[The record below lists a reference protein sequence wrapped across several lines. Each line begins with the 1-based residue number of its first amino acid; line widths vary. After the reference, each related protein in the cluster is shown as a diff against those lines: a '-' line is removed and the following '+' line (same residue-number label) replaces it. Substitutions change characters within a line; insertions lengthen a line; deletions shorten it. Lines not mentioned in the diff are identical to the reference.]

1 MEEKT
6 VAKLIGIAGF
16 LIIVGFF
23 TRWFD
28 AGGIF
33 AFSGLDMAREVG
45 GWDRYA
51 LLAIPVGGAFMIY
64 GSLKS
69 PMTARRAAF
78 FTGAFVLG
86 YGAFV
91 VIRTVLQAFQHV
103 AGFGLWL
110 VALGALVA
118 LVLPLVV
125 KQKQA

>member
-6 VAKLIGIAGF
+6 VAKLIGIAG
-16 LIIVGFF
+16 LVIIVGFL

-28 AGGIF
+28 AGGVF
-33 AFSGLDMAREVG
+33 SFSGLDIARETG

-64 GSLKS
+64 GALKS
-69 PMTARRAAF
+69 PMAARRAGF
-78 FTGAFVLG
+78 FTGVGILG
-86 YGAFV
+86 YGVFV
-91 VIRTVLQAFQHV
+91 VVRTVLHAFQHV

-118 LVLPLVV
+118 LVLPLLV
-125 KQKQA
+125 KQKNA